1 MQLRSFIVEGYG
13 PFQKPLALGPLH
25 DLNSLYGPTNVG
37 KSSLLRAMELYFR
50 LLGAGEG
57 VAKAQRQMLDDADPM
72 LLERIEAA
80 IHRTEP
86 TPIIFRAEWEVSAD
100 DLESAGLT
108 SEFDC
113 SRVMTALELG
123 CVPRMPDL
131 KILSWFLGKTDI
143 SGYDH
148 ADKTNEGGMARQGRQ
163 IRRMLADARPFQ
175 QDQAILPFRFL
186 GDDPDPFPQSLR
198 DRLFDARQSVVPLQ
212 RRRWDLFQELAGGVK
227 AELGPGS
234 WETTFDR
241 STNEAGLVYLQ
252 PAGPLHLSQMSAG
265 LLRLVSLTA
274 ELCLSEERYLALEE
288 PEWRLSP
295 ELQARLRNVARRVVR
310 ERVGARQVLIS
321 THSPYLTAG
330 TQAFKLGRAEDKV
343 VAEAKP
349 WEELGSVSVADDE
362 GESAEPLGNL
372 IGLVESLAEIEPE
385 KLLAGTR

>member
-1 MQLRSFIVEGYG
+1 MQLRSIIVEGYG
-13 PFQKPLALGPLH
+13 PFQKPIALGPLH
-25 DLNSLYGPTNVG
+25 DLNCLYGATNVG
-37 KSSLLRAMELYFR
+37 KSSLLRAIELYFM

-57 VAKAQRQMLDDADPM
+57 VAKAQRQMLDDADP
-72 LLERIEAA
+72 LLLQRIEAA
-80 IHRTEP
+80 VTRKEP
-86 TPIIFRAEWEVSAD
+86 TPITFRAEWAVSAG
-100 DLESAGLT
+100 DLESAGLS

-113 SRVMTALELG
+113 SRVMTAFELG

-131 KILSWFLGKTDI
+131 KVLSFFLGKTDV

-148 ADKTNEGGMARQGRQ
+148 ADKTNEGAMARQARQ
-163 IRRMLADARPFQ
+163 VRRMLADARPFQ

-186 GDDPDPFPQSLR
+186 GGDPDPFPQSLR
-198 DRLFDARQSVVPLQ
+198 DRLFDARQSVDPVQ
-212 RRRWDLFQELAGGVK
+212 RRRWELFQELAGEVK

-241 STNEAGLVYLQ
+241 STNQAGLVYLQ
-252 PAGPLHLSQMSAG
+252 ASGPLHLRQMPAG

-274 ELCLSEERYLALEE
+274 EVCLSEERYLALEE

-295 ELQARLRNVARRVVR
+295 DLQARFRNIARRVVR

-330 TQAFKLGRAEDKV
+330 TQAFNLSRSDDKV

-349 WEELGSVSVADDE
+349 WEDLGLAAGAVDE
-362 GESAEPLGNL
+362 GEDAEPLGDL

-385 KLLAGTR
+385 KLLAGSR